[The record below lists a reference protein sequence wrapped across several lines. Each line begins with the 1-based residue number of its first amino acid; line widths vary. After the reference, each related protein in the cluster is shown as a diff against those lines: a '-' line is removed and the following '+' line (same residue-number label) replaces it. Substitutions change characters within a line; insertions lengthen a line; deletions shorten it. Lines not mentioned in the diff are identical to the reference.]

1 MISYNEQLMDDEKE
15 QVTRVIRL
23 LQKQT
28 YLLERKYEKRSGRLI
43 YNKDY
48 RIAGYHQDF
57 LKEYFQI
64 AGIELKENIHMGILY
79 LQGETLLGEKIPKL
93 ATLYLLILKLIYDE
107 HMAEASTSVS
117 IYTTLGEIH
126 QKIGEF
132 RLLKALPSVTEM
144 RRAIALL
151 KKYQMIEPLDV
162 LEELSEETR
171 MLIYPCV
178 NVVLLGD
185 DVRELVDS
193 FTKEDERGYE
203 DGEETDV
210 QRVIEDLSE

>member
-1 MISYNEQLMDDEKE
+1 
-15 QVTRVIRL
+15 
-23 LQKQT
+23 
-28 YLLERKYEKRSGRLI
+28 
-43 YNKDY
+43 
-48 RIAGYHQDF
+48 
-57 LKEYFQI
+57 
-64 AGIELKENIHMGILY
+64 
-79 LQGETLLGEKIPKL
+79 
-93 ATLYLLILKLIYDE
+93 
-107 HMAEASTSVS
+107 
-117 IYTTLGEIH
+117 
-126 QKIGEF
+126 
-132 RLLKALPSVTEM
+132 
-144 RRAIALL
+144 
-151 KKYQMIEPLDV
+151 MIEPLDV